1 MEIEYD
7 YIDIHDMEM
16 RKLPCLPFSMEDVNT
31 AILFKR
37 SEKHMIIKNEILFQ
51 SIYGKYWKKIDYI
64 HPLRWDDYDMGYD

>member
-1 MEIEYD
+1 MEKEYD

-51 SIYGKYWKKIDYI
+51 SIYGKY
-64 HPLRWDDYDMGYD
+64 